1 MLSQKNLPER
11 LLTKCLDVLRV
22 LSASERDL
30 IRVMVEIIQD
40 LRELGEDDDGAIGVS
55 ISHELSLPKR

>member
-1 MLSQKNLPER
+1 MLSQKTLPER

-40 LRELGEDDDGAIGVS
+40 LRELGEEDDGAIGVS
-55 ISHELSLPKR
+55 ISHID